1 VDPALQT
8 SFAGVAWCHVPAD
21 QPVRLDK
28 LVTVD
33 GDDDRWNR
41 PGEPTVYLA
50 TEPALALAELARHL
64 EPGGTAEP
72 VRRTLLGL
80 KLDIGGLLDLRRDDV
95 RAALQGP
102 QEIEAFRDHE
112 VAREVAAR
120 ARTREQAGG
129 LLVPSMAFLD
139 EPGRA
144 NLVLFVDNLGGDFPA
159 LVGECVEAGSVM
171 LESAAG

>member
-1 VDPALQT
+1 MDRALLA
-8 SFAGVAWCHVPAD
+8 SFRGIAWCHVPAD
-21 QPVRLDK
+21 QPVELER

-41 PGEPTVYLA
+41 PGQPTVYLA

-72 VRRTLLGL
+72 IRRRLLGL
-80 KLDIGGLLDLRRDDV
+80 KLEIDELVDLRRPDV
-95 RAALQGP
+95 RAALDGP
-102 QEIEAFRDHE
+102 EAVEAFRDRD
-112 VAREVAAR
+112 VAREVAER
-120 ARTREQAGG
+120 ARTGRHAHG

-139 EPGRA
+139 EPERA

-159 LVGECVEAGSVM
+159 LVRDCVEAGSVV
-171 LESAAG
+171 LDSPGG

>member
-1 VDPALQT
+1 VDPALRT
-8 SFAGVAWCHVPAD
+8 SFRGIAWCHVPAD
-21 QPVRLDK
+21 QPVRLEK

-64 EPGGTAEP
+64 EPGRKAEP

-80 KLDIGGLLDLRRDDV
+80 KLDIDGLLDLRRADV
-95 RAALQGP
+95 RAALDGP
-102 QEIEAFRDHE
+102 EAVEAFRDHE
-112 VAREVAAR
+112 VARSVADR
-120 ARTREQAGG
+120 ARTGEQAAG

-144 NLVLFVDNLGGDFPA
+144 NLVLFVENLGGDFQR
-159 LVGECVEAGSVM
+159 LVGACVEAGSLV
-171 LESAAG
+171 LESSAG